1 METTA
6 VQKSHK
12 LVLNNRKTGLV
23 TGVLDVLSFNLNEI
37 LLETEQGMLMVKGTD
52 LHVNRVNLEK
62 GEKSGEIYE
71 TGWKYEMGITKELFI
86 FLSAIL
92 SGAIVRLVYRCISC
106 LRNVIH
112 HTHWIVELED
122 LAYWVGTAIFLF
134 VQIYYTSS
142 GSVRW
147 YFVLGIGLGA
157 SAMSVFL
164 VAVRKWY
171 RKIVCPGSGF
181 LAETLE
187 KGRKKR

>member
-1 METTA
+1 
-6 VQKSHK
+6 
-12 LVLNNRKTGLV
+12 
-23 TGVLDVLSFNLNEI
+23 
-37 LLETEQGMLMVKGTD
+37 
-52 LHVNRVNLEK
+52 
-62 GEKSGEIYE
+62 
-71 TGWKYEMGITKELFI
+71 MGITKELFI

-112 HTHWIVELED
+112 HKHWIIELED

-157 SAMSVFL
+157 SVMSVFL

>member
-1 METTA
+1 
-6 VQKSHK
+6 
-12 LVLNNRKTGLV
+12 
-23 TGVLDVLSFNLNEI
+23 
-37 LLETEQGMLMVKGTD
+37 
-52 LHVNRVNLEK
+52 
-62 GEKSGEIYE
+62 
-71 TGWKYEMGITKELFI
+71 MGITKELFI

-122 LAYWVGTAIFLF
+122 LEYWVGT
-134 VQIYYTSS
+134 
-142 GSVRW
+142 VRW

>member
-1 METTA
+1 
-6 VQKSHK
+6 
-12 LVLNNRKTGLV
+12 
-23 TGVLDVLSFNLNEI
+23 
-37 LLETEQGMLMVKGTD
+37 
-52 LHVNRVNLEK
+52 
-62 GEKSGEIYE
+62 
-71 TGWKYEMGITKELFI
+71 MGITKELFI

-157 SAMSVFL
+157 SAMSVF
-164 VAVRKWY
+164 
-171 RKIVCPGSGF
+171 SGLF
-181 LAETLE
+181 QVFQPKT
-187 KGRKKR
+187 RFPDIQFFDTTS

>member
-1 METTA
+1 
-6 VQKSHK
+6 
-12 LVLNNRKTGLV
+12 
-23 TGVLDVLSFNLNEI
+23 
-37 LLETEQGMLMVKGTD
+37 
-52 LHVNRVNLEK
+52 
-62 GEKSGEIYE
+62 
-71 TGWKYEMGITKELFI
+71 MGITKELFI

-112 HTHWIVELED
+112 
-122 LAYWVGTAIFLF
+122 WVGTAIFLF

>member
-1 METTA
+1 
-6 VQKSHK
+6 
-12 LVLNNRKTGLV
+12 
-23 TGVLDVLSFNLNEI
+23 
-37 LLETEQGMLMVKGTD
+37 
-52 LHVNRVNLEK
+52 
-62 GEKSGEIYE
+62 
-71 TGWKYEMGITKELFI
+71 MGITKELFI

-112 HTHWIVELED
+112 HTHWIIELED

-147 YFVLGIGLGA
+147 YFILGIGLGA

-181 LAETLE
+181 LDETLE

>member
-1 METTA
+1 
-6 VQKSHK
+6 
-12 LVLNNRKTGLV
+12 
-23 TGVLDVLSFNLNEI
+23 
-37 LLETEQGMLMVKGTD
+37 
-52 LHVNRVNLEK
+52 
-62 GEKSGEIYE
+62 
-71 TGWKYEMGITKELFI
+71 MGITEELFI

-147 YFVLGIGLGA
+147 YFILGVGIGVT
-157 SAMSVFL
+157 AMSLFL
-164 VAVRKWY
+164 VAFRKVC
-171 RKIVCPGSGF
+171 RKIVCLRAGVF
-181 LAETLE
+181 HRNT
-187 KGRKKR
+187 

>member
-1 METTA
+1 
-6 VQKSHK
+6 
-12 LVLNNRKTGLV
+12 
-23 TGVLDVLSFNLNEI
+23 
-37 LLETEQGMLMVKGTD
+37 
-52 LHVNRVNLEK
+52 
-62 GEKSGEIYE
+62 
-71 TGWKYEMGITKELFI
+71 MGITKELFI

-147 YFVLGIGLGA
+147 YFILGVGIGEII
-157 SAMSVFL
+157 MSVFL
-164 VAVRKWY
+164 AITGKIC
-171 RKIVCPGSGF
+171 RKIVRRYSRF
-181 LAETLE
+181 FTETLE
-187 KGRKKR
+187 KPGEKR

>member
-1 METTA
+1 
-6 VQKSHK
+6 
-12 LVLNNRKTGLV
+12 
-23 TGVLDVLSFNLNEI
+23 
-37 LLETEQGMLMVKGTD
+37 
-52 LHVNRVNLEK
+52 
-62 GEKSGEIYE
+62 
-71 TGWKYEMGITKELFI
+71 MGITKELFI

-147 YFVLGIGLGA
+147 YFVLGVVIGAIL
-157 SAMSVFL
+157 MHFF
-164 VAVRKWY
+164 VAFTK
-171 RKIVCPGSGF
+171 KIDQKLSDLMEKKNGKTIDKSG
-181 LAETLE
+181 E
-187 KGRKKR
+187 KR

>member
-1 METTA
+1 
-6 VQKSHK
+6 
-12 LVLNNRKTGLV
+12 
-23 TGVLDVLSFNLNEI
+23 
-37 LLETEQGMLMVKGTD
+37 
-52 LHVNRVNLEK
+52 
-62 GEKSGEIYE
+62 
-71 TGWKYEMGITKELFI
+71 MGITKELFI

-112 HTHWIVELED
+112 HTHWIIELED

-147 YFVLGIGLGA
+147 YFV
-157 SAMSVFL
+157 
-164 VAVRKWY
+164 RKWY
-171 RKIVCPGSGF
+171 RKILCPGSGF
-181 LAETLE
+181 LDETLE